1 MIIGNQTAIYS
12 QYQEVQQ
19 PKIPPKDGSEL
30 PSSAK
35 VTKEEP
41 KGLDMRNISSG
52 DIRDLA
58 KATGDDRVWQ
68 FIPFE
73 KFEFDGSTLKGVE
86 NKDYL
91 GFLERRIEYKNSIG
105 EPTTNYEEI
114 LSALKSYQGY
124 ILPPKIDVRA

>member
-12 QYQEVQQ
+12 QYQSVQQ
-19 PKIPPKDGSEL
+19 PKENQKDGNEL
-30 PSSAK
+30 PANLSDNKA
-35 VTKEEP
+35 TIEEP

-73 KFEFDGSTLKGVE
+73 KFEFDGSTLKG
-86 NKDYL
+86 
-91 GFLERRIEYKNSIG
+91 
-105 EPTTNYEEI
+105 
-114 LSALKSYQGY
+114 
-124 ILPPKIDVRA
+124 

>member
-1 MIIGNQTAIYS
+1 MFIMIIGKQTAIYS
-12 QYQEVQQ
+12 QYQSVQQ
-19 PKIPPKDGSEL
+19 PKENQKDGNEL
-30 PSSAK
+30 PANLSDNKA
-35 VTKEEP
+35 TIEEP

-91 GFLERRIEYKNSIG
+91 GFLERRIEYKKSMH
-105 EPTTNYEEI
+105 ESTKDYEEV
-114 LSALKSYQGY
+114 LSALKSYQCSGQ
-124 ILPPKIDVRA
+124 

>member
-1 MIIGNQTAIYS
+1 MLANLSDNKATI
-12 QYQEVQQ
+12 
-19 PKIPPKDGSEL
+19 
-30 PSSAK
+30 
-35 VTKEEP
+35 EEP

-91 GFLERRIEYKNSIG
+91 GFLERRIEYKKSMH
-105 EPTTNYEEI
+105 ESTKDYEEV

-124 ILPPKIDVRA
+124 VLPPKIDVKA